1 MKNINCNIVKD
12 ILPLYFDKVVSKDT
26 VEMVEEHLRSCE
38 NCQKEASVM
47 KKDFVMPVNQSIQL
61 DEAKMLKRFKMHFRK
76 RKVLI
81 SIMSFI
87 IAFGVMGAVIFLL
100 TYPKLYIDYDG
111 AKISVDVDGGNVYA
125 EYTGNDDV
133 SAYAVYEVEPYKVE
147 IDGEEKN
154 IVIFYYGTTFWD
166 KYFTSAK
173 GKSDINKTG
182 FKFEL
187 GEAAQIDEVYYGK
200 YDGGEVYEPSELSDM
215 HKVWSK

>member
-26 VEMVEEHLRSCE
+26 IEMVEEHLKSCE

-61 DEAKMLKRFKMHFRK
+61 DEAKMLKKFKMHFRK
-76 RKVLI
+76 KKVLI
-81 SIMSFI
+81 SIVSFI

-111 AKISVDVDGGNVYA
+111 AKISVDVDDGNVYA
-125 EYTGNDDV
+125 EYTGNDAIA
-133 SAYAVYEVEPYKVE
+133 AYAIYPVDPY
-147 IDGEEKN
+147 IDGEEKY
-154 IVIFYYGTTFWD
+154 IVIFYYSTTFWD
-166 KYFTSAK
+166 KYFTAGK

-182 FKFEL
+182 FTVEL

-215 HKVWSK
+215 HLVWSK